1 VGGAFFID
9 LVGFSQKSAALAYA
23 EMAQN
28 AFSLND
34 IQPIAV
40 GAFFLA
46 IRGRNQILRPSEKH

>member
-40 GAFFLA
+40 GAF
-46 IRGRNQILRPSEKH
+46 ISQSVDETKS